1 MYCDLHQNYHWLYIY
16 MYRNVMDIVELCRVW
31 WWTYAGKK
39 QKCRTK
45 PIYMRVTWEYMRVTW
60 EYSAWVQ
67 ILCLFLTEQLVGRF
81 ILSSWTC
88 VHGHF
93 ILSSWTN
100 VHGSRNSR
108 PGTHLAP
115 ICFVLFLQASYFFS
129 PPKKQNSVYWGVS
142 GRRNL
147 FIPFCLMSSDAK
159 KHITIISRRNV
170 QNCV

>member
-1 MYCDLHQNYHWLYIY
+1 MILFMGLCVLWSPSKLSLTIYIY

-81 ILSSWTC
+81 ILSSWTR

-108 PGTHLAP
+108 PGTHLTP

-129 PPKKQNSVYWGVS
+129 PPKKTTK
-142 GRRNL
+142 
-147 FIPFCLMSSDAK
+147 FCLLRSEWQEKFIHS
-159 KHITIISRRNV
+159 ILLNV
-170 QNCV
+170 LRC